1 MAVDRPEYRL
11 SDAERQEALDAL
23 SEHVRTGRLDL
34 VEFEQRSGQVSA
46 AKLRGELEPIFADL
60 PEPRPGVLRTHHVPG
75 KPQQRANP
83 PQTWQQRL
91 AGSAVPIAAVLALI
105 LFFTVARGMV
115 FVFLLPAV
123 VALLAGSLTSNR
135 RRGP

>member
-46 AKLRGELEPIFADL
+46 AKLRRELEPVFADL
-60 PEPRPGVLRTHHVPG
+60 PEPRPSVLRTYQVLG
-75 KPQQRANP
+75 KPQQGAKP
-83 PQTWQQRL
+83 PETWQQRV
-91 AGSAVPIAAVLALI
+91 AASAVPIAAVVALI
-105 LFFTVARGMV
+105 LFFTIARGMV

-123 VALLAGSLTSNR
+123 VALLAGSLASNR
-135 RRGP
+135 RRRP

>member
-11 SDAERQEALDAL
+11 SDAERREALDAL
-23 SEHVRTGRLDL
+23 SEHVRSGRLDL

-60 PEPRPGVLRTHHVPG
+60 PEPRPSVLHTVRTLGQPR
-75 KPQQRANP
+75 QRGEP
-83 PQTWQQRL
+83 PQPWSQRV
-91 AGSAVPIAAVLALI
+91 AASAVPIAAIVALV
-105 LFFTVARGMV
+105 LFFTIARGMV

-123 VALLAGSLTSNR
+123 VALLAGSLASNR